1 VTSKSFLRRWSR
13 SAQVRTAIIV
23 AAAVLCCGCSSS
35 VETAGVPT
43 RRFIPSP
50 EAAQAA
56 LEAVLA
62 DWQGGRPRELIERL
76 EVKVFPIDNQRK
88 PGQELDSFEILGEV
102 PYEGARCFAVRLG
115 LTHPA
120 ADQKVRY
127 VILGI
132 DPLYV
137 YRQEDFELLNH
148 WDHMMP
154 TDSAAKSE
162 GDASAGAKGSATEDT
177 ERPPSDAQPGAPP
190 EEQPAATEKPEESPA
205 AHDEAARSPVGR
217 YRFAF
222 NNFQGHRIPTIG
234 SE

>member
-1 VTSKSFLRRWSR
+1 
-13 SAQVRTAIIV
+13 
-23 AAAVLCCGCSSS
+23 
-35 VETAGVPT
+35 VEPAGVPT
-43 RRFIPSP
+43 KRFIPSP
-50 EAAQAA
+50 ETAQTA

-62 DWQGGRPRELIERL
+62 DWQAGRPRELIERL

-88 PGQELDSFEILGEV
+88 PGQGLESFEILGEV

-154 TDSAAKSE
+154 ADPDAKSE
-162 GDASAGAKGSATEDT
+162 NRSSESEKASTAGNP
-177 ERPPSDAQPGAPP
+177 ERPPADAQPGAPTVG
-190 EEQPAATEKPEESPA
+190 QPAAAEKIEEPPVS
-205 AHDEAARSPVGR
+205 HDEAARRSVGR
-217 YRFAF
+217 FHIALDDLADRPVRA
-222 NNFQGHRIPTIG
+222 IV
-234 SE
+234 SA